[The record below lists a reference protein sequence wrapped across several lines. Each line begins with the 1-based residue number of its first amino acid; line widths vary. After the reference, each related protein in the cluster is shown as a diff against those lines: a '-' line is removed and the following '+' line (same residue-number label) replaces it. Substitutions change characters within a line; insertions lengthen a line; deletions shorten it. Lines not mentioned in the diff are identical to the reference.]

1 MAQVII
7 ADMQIREDVL
17 AELDWDPE
25 IDAPGVGAAVEGGVV
40 TLTGWVTSLATK
52 RAIGRAVQRVE
63 GVRAVANDI
72 SVRGERTS
80 TDGDIARVA
89 VDALRANTLV
99 PFEQIT
105 VTVANGKIRLDGQ
118 VTWDYQRRAAEQAV
132 EDIVGVRGVTN
143 WLRVDQ
149 PLACESE
156 IRHGIEQALM
166 RNATTDASRIH
177 VSVVHGHVTLTGTVH
192 SWAEK
197 REAADAAWRAPG
209 VEAVTNNLEVSG

>member
-25 IDAPGVGAAVEGGVV
+25 IDAPGVGVAVEGGVV

-72 SVRGERTS
+72 SVRGERTW

>member
-25 IDAPGVGAAVEGGVV
+25 IDAPGVGVAVEGGVV

-72 SVRGERTS
+72 SVRGERTL

-177 VSVVHGHVTLTGTVH
+177 VSVFHGHVTLTGTVH